1 MRFVFY
7 LCLTRPYKALF
18 AIGDGT
24 DGQLGCESVMR
35 CFSPHFIDICGINV
49 VQVAAGGK
57 HTLLLKASG
66 QIVSFGKG
74 QNGQLGQG
82 SFSSSSI
89 PVTINAPNG
98 GAWRQIAAGG
108 EHSLAIF
115 ESADGSMTQL

>member
-1 MRFVFY
+1 
-7 LCLTRPYKALF
+7 LNLPHQALF

-35 CFSPHFIDICGINV
+35 CFSPHLIDICAINI
-49 VQVAAGGK
+49 VQVAVGGK
-57 HTLLLKASG
+57 HTLFLKASG
-66 QIVSFGKG
+66 QIIAFGKG

-89 PVTINAPNG
+89 PLTINAPNG
-98 GAWRQIAAGG
+98 GTWKQIAAGG

-115 ESADGSMTQL
+115 ESEDGSMTQL